1 MHSAKSYECCLARL
15 WKSCNQMNKF
25 LYSLKPILFLL
36 FLSSKLWAQ
45 QWAESPISVRR
56 VRGCLANVKSE
67 REAEGNLCFGY
78 FLVMRRSSVKCIRNQ
93 MRYAPENLFAPKILR
108 AAARCRWLEVAHLH
122 LGRFILSSIFCAL
135 SLTLVL
141 DRGIRRTRNAFIIII
156 VIIISSSI

>member
-1 MHSAKSYECCLARL
+1 MEKLQSDE
-15 WKSCNQMNKF
+15 QI
-25 LYSLKPILFLL
+25 PLFLEADFF

-108 AAARCRWLEVAHLH
+108 AAARCSSLEVAHLH
-122 LGRFILSSIFCAL
+122 LGRFISVQRFEPHTCI
-135 SLTLVL
+135 T
-141 DRGIRRTRNAFIIII
+141 
-156 VIIISSSI
+156 